1 MDKWLQNN
9 NVIKLIA
16 FLLAIMLWL
25 IVNDEG
31 NLFRSRQADNI
42 VTNVPLTVRYDED
55 RFGDPQNARFSGSL
69 SSRAYPLHEEGHS
82 LPL

>member
-42 VTNVPLTVRYDED
+42 VTNVPLTVRI
-55 RFGDPQNARFSGSL
+55 
-69 SSRAYPLHEEGHS
+69 
-82 LPL
+82 